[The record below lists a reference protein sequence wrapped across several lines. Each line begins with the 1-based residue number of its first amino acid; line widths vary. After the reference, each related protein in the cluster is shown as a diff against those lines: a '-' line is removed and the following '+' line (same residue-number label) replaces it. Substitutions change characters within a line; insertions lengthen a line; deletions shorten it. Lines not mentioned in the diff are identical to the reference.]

1 MQINNLILVIK
12 KIYKLIFMKK
22 IFITVLI
29 LIVGTIKTS
38 FSEDIVNL
46 NYIEMEVLRNG
57 DVIGFS
63 NYKFSKENSLLKVEN
78 ETKFKVDVLGVN
90 IFKIYSLG
98 TEIYKNNDLVSFES
112 ETFQNKKVKYVNLKL
127 SEDKTQYLINGSSY
141 KGNATLDNVI
151 GNWWNYKILQT
162 DTQISPLSGSIKK
175 QQVKYIGDEV
185 LEILGRKINSNKFSL
200 KSKNQNIAED
210 KKLDFIVWMDPNTN
224 IILKVSYER
233 MGSWEYKLKKF
244 N

>member
-1 MQINNLILVIK
+1 
-12 KIYKLIFMKK
+12 MKK

-29 LIVGTIKTS
+29 LIFGTIKTS
-38 FSEDIVNL
+38 FSKDIVNL

-90 IFKIYSLG
+90 IFKINSLG
-98 TEIYKNNDLVSFES
+98 TEIYKNNNLVSFES

-200 KSKNQNIAED
+200 KSKNQKIAED
-210 KKLDFIVWMDPNTN
+210 KKLDFIVWIDPNTN

-244 N
+244 D

>member
-1 MQINNLILVIK
+1 
-12 KIYKLIFMKK
+12 MKK

-38 FSEDIVNL
+38 FSEDKVNL

-175 QQVKYIGDEV
+175 TT
-185 LEILGRKINSNKFSL
+185 S
-200 KSKNQNIAED
+200 
-210 KKLDFIVWMDPNTN
+210 
-224 IILKVSYER
+224 
-233 MGSWEYKLKKF
+233 
-244 N
+244 

>member
-1 MQINNLILVIK
+1 
-12 KIYKLIFMKK
+12 MKK

-63 NYKFSKENSLLKVEN
+63 NYKFSKENGFLKVEN
-78 ETKFKVDVLGVN
+78 ETKFKVDILGVN
-90 IFKIYSLG
+90 IFKINSLG
-98 TEIYKNNDLVSFES
+98 TEIYKNNNLVSFES

-175 QQVKYIGDEV
+175 QQVNYIGDEL
-185 LEILGRKINSNKFSL
+185 LEILGRKVNANKFSL

-210 KKLDFIVWMDPNTN
+210 KKLDFIVWMDPSTN

>member
-1 MQINNLILVIK
+1 
-12 KIYKLIFMKK
+12 MKK
-22 IFITVLI
+22 IFITIIILI
-29 LIVGTIKTS
+29 LGTIKTS
-38 FSEDIVNL
+38 FSKDIVNL
-46 NYIEMEVLRNG
+46 NFIEMEVLRNG

-63 NYKFSKENSLLKVEN
+63 NYKFSKENGFLKVEN
-78 ETKFKVDVLGVN
+78 ETKFKVDILGVN
-90 IFKIYSLG
+90 IFKVNSLG
-98 TEIYKNNDLVSFES
+98 TEIYKNNNLVSFES

-141 KGNATLDNVI
+141 KGNAALDNVI

-175 QQVKYIGDEV
+175 QQVNYIGDEL
-185 LEILGRKINSNKFSL
+185 LEILGRKVNANKFSL

-210 KKLDFIVWMDPNTN
+210 KKLDFIVWMDPSTN

>member
-1 MQINNLILVIK
+1 
-12 KIYKLIFMKK
+12 MKK

-38 FSEDIVNL
+38 FSEDKVNL

>member
-1 MQINNLILVIK
+1 
-12 KIYKLIFMKK
+12 MKK

-29 LIVGTIKTS
+29 LIVGSIKTS

-90 IFKIYSLG
+90 IFKINSLG
-98 TEIYKNNDLVSFES
+98 TEIYKNNNLVSFES

-175 QQVKYIGDEV
+175 QQVNFIGDEL
-185 LEILGRKINSNKFSL
+185 LEILGRKINANKFSL

-210 KKLDFIVWMDPNTN
+210 KKLDFIVWMDPSTN

-233 MGSWEYKLKKF
+233 MGSWEYKLKKL

>member
-1 MQINNLILVIK
+1 
-12 KIYKLIFMKK
+12 MKK

-210 KKLDFIVWMDPNTN
+210 KKLDFIVWIDPNTN

>member
-1 MQINNLILVIK
+1 
-12 KIYKLIFMKK
+12 MKK

-78 ETKFKVDVLGVN
+78 ETKFKVDILGVN
-90 IFKIYSLG
+90 IFKINSLG
-98 TEIYKNNDLVSFES
+98 TEIYKNNNLVSFES

>member
-1 MQINNLILVIK
+1 
-12 KIYKLIFMKK
+12 MKK
-22 IFITVLI
+22 IFITVFI

-38 FSEDIVNL
+38 FSEDKVNL

-78 ETKFKVDVLGVN
+78 ETKFKVEVLGVN
-90 IFKIYSLG
+90 IFKINSLG
-98 TEIYKNNDLVSFES
+98 TEIYKNNNLVSFES

-210 KKLDFIVWMDPNTN
+210 KKLDFILWMDPNTN

>member
-1 MQINNLILVIK
+1 
-12 KIYKLIFMKK
+12 MKK

-38 FSEDIVNL
+38 FSEDKVNL

-63 NYKFSKENSLLKVEN
+63 NYKFSKENNLLKVEN

-90 IFKIYSLG
+90 IFKINSLG
-98 TEIYKNNDLVSFES
+98 TEIYKNNNLVSFES

-175 QQVKYIGDEV
+175 QQVNYIGDEL
-185 LEILGRKINSNKFSL
+185 LEILGRKVNANKFSL

-210 KKLDFIVWMDPNTN
+210 KKLDFIVWMDPSTN

>member
-1 MQINNLILVIK
+1 
-12 KIYKLIFMKK
+12 MKK
-22 IFITVLI
+22 IFITIII

-38 FSEDIVNL
+38 FSKDIVNL
-46 NYIEMEVLRNG
+46 NFIEMEVLRNV

-63 NYKFSKENSLLKVEN
+63 NYKFSKQNGFLKVEN

-90 IFKIYSLG
+90 IFKINSLG
-98 TEIYKNNDLVSFES
+98 TEIYKNNNLVSFES

-141 KGNATLDNVI
+141 KGNAALDNVI

-175 QQVKYIGDEV
+175 QQVNYIGDEL
-185 LEILGRKINSNKFSL
+185 LEILGRKVNANKFSL

-210 KKLDFIVWMDPNTN
+210 KKLDFIVWMDPSTN

>member
-1 MQINNLILVIK
+1 
-12 KIYKLIFMKK
+12 MKK
-22 IFITVLI
+22 IFITIII
-29 LIVGTIKTS
+29 LIIGTIKTS
-38 FSEDIVNL
+38 FSKDIVNL
-46 NYIEMEVLRNG
+46 NFIEMEVLRNG

-63 NYKFSKENSLLKVEN
+63 NYKFSKENGFLKVEN
-78 ETKFKVDVLGVN
+78 ETKFKVDILGVN
-90 IFKIYSLG
+90 IFKINSLG
-98 TEIYKNNDLVSFES
+98 TEIYKNNNLVSFES

-141 KGNATLDNVI
+141 KGNAALDNVI

-185 LEILGRKINSNKFSL
+185 LEILGGKINSNKFSL

-210 KKLDFIVWMDPNTN
+210 KKLDFIVWMDPSTN

>member
-1 MQINNLILVIK
+1 
-12 KIYKLIFMKK
+12 MKK
-22 IFITVLI
+22 IFITIII

-38 FSEDIVNL
+38 FSKDIVNL
-46 NYIEMEVLRNG
+46 NFIEMEVLRNG

-127 SEDKTQYLINGSSY
+127 SEDKTEYLINGSSY

-210 KKLDFIVWMDPNTN
+210 KKLDFIVWMDPSTN

-233 MGSWEYKLKKF
+233 MGSWEYKLKKL

>member
-1 MQINNLILVIK
+1 
-12 KIYKLIFMKK
+12 MKK
-22 IFITVLI
+22 IFITIII

-38 FSEDIVNL
+38 FSKDIVNL
-46 NYIEMEVLRNG
+46 NFIEMEVLRNG

-63 NYKFSKENSLLKVEN
+63 NYKFSKENTLLKVEN

-90 IFKIYSLG
+90 IFKINSLG
-98 TEIYKNNDLVSFES
+98 TEIYKNNNLVSFES

-175 QQVKYIGDEV
+175 QQVNYIGDEL
-185 LEILGRKINSNKFSL
+185 LEILGRKINANKFSL

-210 KKLDFIVWMDPNTN
+210 KKLDFIVWMDPSTN

>member
-1 MQINNLILVIK
+1 
-12 KIYKLIFMKK
+12 MKK
-22 IFITVLI
+22 IFITIII

-38 FSEDIVNL
+38 FSKDIVNL
-46 NYIEMEVLRNG
+46 NFIEMEVLRNG

-90 IFKIYSLG
+90 IFKINSLG
-98 TEIYKNNDLVSFES
+98 TEIYKNNNLVSFES

>member
-1 MQINNLILVIK
+1 
-12 KIYKLIFMKK
+12 MKK
-22 IFITVLI
+22 IFITIII

-90 IFKIYSLG
+90 IFKINSLG
-98 TEIYKNNDLVSFES
+98 TEIYKNNNLVSFES

>member
-1 MQINNLILVIK
+1 
-12 KIYKLIFMKK
+12 MKK

-78 ETKFKVDVLGVN
+78 ETKFKVDILGVN

-98 TEIYKNNDLVSFES
+98 TEIYKNNNLVSFES

-233 MGSWEYKLKKF
+233 MGSWEYKLKNLIK

>member
-1 MQINNLILVIK
+1 
-12 KIYKLIFMKK
+12 MKK

-29 LIVGTIKTS
+29 LIFGTIKTS
-38 FSEDIVNL
+38 FSKDIVNL

-90 IFKIYSLG
+90 IFKINSLG
-98 TEIYKNNDLVSFES
+98 TEIYKNNNLVSFES

-233 MGSWEYKLKKF
+233 MGSWEYKLKNLIK

>member
-1 MQINNLILVIK
+1 
-12 KIYKLIFMKK
+12 MKK

-29 LIVGTIKTS
+29 LIIGTIKTS

-90 IFKIYSLG
+90 IFKINSLG
-98 TEIYKNNDLVSFES
+98 TEIYKNNNLVSFES

>member
-1 MQINNLILVIK
+1 
-12 KIYKLIFMKK
+12 MKK

-63 NYKFSKENSLLKVEN
+63 NYKFSKENGFLKVEN
-78 ETKFKVDVLGVN
+78 ETKFKVEVLGVN
-90 IFKIYSLG
+90 IFKINSLG
-98 TEIYKNNDLVSFES
+98 TEIYKNNNLVSFES

-185 LEILGRKINSNKFSL
+185 LEILGRKINANKFSL

-210 KKLDFIVWMDPNTN
+210 KKLDFIVWMDPSTN

>member
-1 MQINNLILVIK
+1 
-12 KIYKLIFMKK
+12 MKK

-63 NYKFSKENSLLKVEN
+63 NYKFSKENTLLKVEN

-90 IFKIYSLG
+90 IFKINSLG
-98 TEIYKNNDLVSFES
+98 TEIYKNNNLVSFES

-127 SEDKTQYLINGSSY
+127 SEDKTEYLINGSSY

-210 KKLDFIVWMDPNTN
+210 KKLDFIVWMDPSTN

>member
-1 MQINNLILVIK
+1 
-12 KIYKLIFMKK
+12 MKK

-63 NYKFSKENSLLKVEN
+63 NYKFSKENTLLKVEN

-90 IFKIYSLG
+90 IFKINSLG
-98 TEIYKNNDLVSFES
+98 TEIYKNNNLVSFES

-210 KKLDFIVWMDPNTN
+210 KKLDFIVWMDPSTN

>member
-1 MQINNLILVIK
+1 
-12 KIYKLIFMKK
+12 MKK

-127 SEDKTQYLINGSSY
+127 SEDKTEYLINGSSY

>member
-1 MQINNLILVIK
+1 
-12 KIYKLIFMKK
+12 MKK

-29 LIVGTIKTS
+29 LIVGSIKTS

-98 TEIYKNNDLVSFES
+98 TEIYKNNNLVSFES

-141 KGNATLDNVI
+141 KGSAALNNVI
-151 GNWWNYKILQT
+151 GNWWNYQILQT
-162 DTQISPLSGSIKK
+162 DTQISPLSGSVKK
-175 QQVKYIGDEV
+175 QEVKYIGDE
-185 LEILGRKINSNKFSL
+185 LIKIFDRKIEAKKFSL
-200 KSKNQNIAED
+200 KSKNQNLPKD
-210 KKLDFIVWMDPNTN
+210 KKLDFIIWIDPGTN
-224 IILKVSYER
+224 IILKVAYER
-233 MGSWEYKLKKF
+233 MGRWEYKLK
-244 N
+244 NYN

>member
-1 MQINNLILVIK
+1 
-12 KIYKLIFMKK
+12 MKK

-90 IFKIYSLG
+90 IFKINSLG
-98 TEIYKNNDLVSFES
+98 TEIYKNNNLVSFES

>member
-38 FSEDIVNL
+38 FSEDKVNL

-90 IFKIYSLG
+90 IFKINSLG
-98 TEIYKNNDLVSFES
+98 TEIYKNNNLVSFES

>member
-1 MQINNLILVIK
+1 
-12 KIYKLIFMKK
+12 MKK

-90 IFKIYSLG
+90 IFKINSLG
-98 TEIYKNNDLVSFES
+98 TEIYKNNNLVSFES

-233 MGSWEYKLKKF
+233 MGSWEYKLKNLIK

>member
-1 MQINNLILVIK
+1 
-12 KIYKLIFMKK
+12 MKK

-38 FSEDIVNL
+38 FSEDKVNL

-90 IFKIYSLG
+90 IFKINSLG
-98 TEIYKNNDLVSFES
+98 TEIYKNNNLVSFES

-210 KKLDFIVWMDPNTN
+210 KKLDFIVWMDPSTN

>member
-1 MQINNLILVIK
+1 
-12 KIYKLIFMKK
+12 MKK

-46 NYIEMEVLRNG
+46 NYIEMEVIRNG

-90 IFKIYSLG
+90 IFKINSLG
-98 TEIYKNNDLVSFES
+98 TEIYKNNNLVSFES

-175 QQVKYIGDEV
+175 QQVKF
-185 LEILGRKINSNKFSL
+185 INEDQVEYKSKKTKLFQFKL
-200 KSKNQNIAED
+200 KSTEDLPDD
-210 KKLDFIVWMDPNTN
+210 KKLDFDIWLEPNKG
-224 IILKVSYER
+224 IIFKVKYNR
-233 MGSWEYKLKKF
+233 LGSWEYRLK
-244 N
+244 NYE

>member
-1 MQINNLILVIK
+1 
-12 KIYKLIFMKK
+12 MKK
-22 IFITVLI
+22 IFITVVI
-29 LIVGTIKTS
+29 LTLGIFKTS
-38 FSEDIVNL
+38 ISKELIDLKF
-46 NYIEMEVLRNG
+46 IEMEVLRNG

-90 IFKIYSLG
+90 IFKINSLG
-98 TEIYKNNDLVSFES
+98 TEIYKNNNLVSFES

-210 KKLDFIVWMDPNTN
+210 KKLDFIVWIDPNTN